1 MIESNNLSLVFL
13 IVVAILFPIFN
24 LLDIYTYFEFL
35 IMSILI
41 RSILAYLSPKRHS
54 KVIFNF
60 LNLAQGI
67 YIVLIIIMWNY
78 ANNDLGILDIS
89 KLLGDSQKYY
99 LESIIMSEA
108 EGKSFLELGELS
120 NINYFLF
127 QYILSKIIFL
137 FKSKYLAALMF
148 VMFTGL
154 INLLLLFKIGI
165 LLKFNKQTMQTI
177 GVFYILFPHI
187 LSSNIILLK
196 DSLITFS
203 LLLLVYAAISFR
215 EKQNNIYK
223 FAIYILISFFLIT
236 FLRLPFLIMFILIL
250 YFIYVKKSTSYSY
263 IFLFLSV
270 SSFLAYSIFYT
281 QLSEIYEM
289 GKLITENIANSEVHG
304 SGFANIL
311 VGTYLSDPIY
321 LKIIKLPLVVI
332 VQYLT
337 PFNVHQFYHFNPWS
351 YIDVNMKIVWLVFF
365 GPLFI
370 FSSIQMRH
378 LNYLIKKILLVSV
391 VGYIFIAYM
400 ETGIVPRYALLFM
413 CLSIL
418 PMAYIFQE
426 TKDNIILKRKYIS
439 FKKVYFFFSFSL
451 AFFYI
456 ILKL

>member
-1 MIESNNLSLVFL
+1 MIESNKLSLIFL
-13 IVVAILFPIFN
+13 IVVTLLFPIFN

-67 YIVLIIIMWNY
+67 YIVLIMIMWNF
-78 ANNDLGILDIS
+78 AHNDLGILDTS
-89 KLLGDSQKYY
+89 KLLGDSEAYY
-99 LESIIMSEA
+99 LESIMMSKA
-108 EGKSFLELGELS
+108 EGKSFLELGALS

-137 FKSKYLAALMF
+137 FKSKYLASLMF
-148 VMFTGL
+148 VMFIGL

-203 LLLLVYAAISFR
+203 LFLLVYAAISFQ
-215 EKQNNIYK
+215 EKQNNSIK
-223 FAIYILISFFLIT
+223 TFIYIAISFFLCI
-236 FLRLPFLIMFILIL
+236 FLRLPFSIL
-250 YFIYVKKSTSYSY
+250 YLIILLYLSFKKSNKFYF
-263 IFLFLSV
+263 IFLLIGAIFFLD
-270 SSFLAYSIFYT
+270 FI
-281 QLSEIYEM
+281 QLSEIYTKSI
-289 GKLITENIANSEVHG
+289 KLIDNITDSGVHG
-304 SGFANIL
+304 SGFAAVL
-311 VGTYLSDPIY
+311 VGTYASDPLY
-321 LKIIKLPLVVI
+321 LKIIKLPLVII

-337 PFNVHQFYHFNPWS
+337 PINVFNFYHTNPWS
-351 YIDVNMKIVWLVFF
+351 YIDINMKIIWLMFF

-370 FSSIQMRH
+370 FSTIQLKY
-378 LNYLIKKILLVSV
+378 LNGLIKKIMIISV
-391 VGYIFIAYM
+391 LGYIIVAFL

-418 PMAYIFQE
+418 PLAYIFQK
-426 TKDNIILKRKYIS
+426 TKDNITLKRKYIS
-439 FKKVYFFFSFSL
+439 FKRVYFYFSFIL
-451 AFFYI
+451 AFSYI

>member
-1 MIESNNLSLVFL
+1 MIESNKSSLIFL
-13 IVVAILFPIFN
+13 IVVTLLFPIFN

-67 YIVLIIIMWNY
+67 YIVLIMIMWNF
-78 ANNDLGILDIS
+78 AHNDLGILDTS
-89 KLLGDSQKYY
+89 KLLGDSEAYY
-99 LESIIMSEA
+99 LESIMMSKA
-108 EGKSFLELGELS
+108 EGKSFLELGALS

-137 FKSKYLAALMF
+137 FKSKYLASLMF
-148 VMFTGL
+148 VMFIGL

-203 LLLLVYAAISFR
+203 LFLLVYAAISFQ
-215 EKQNNIYK
+215 EKQNNSIK
-223 FAIYILISFFLIT
+223 TFIYIAISFFLCI
-236 FLRLPFLIMFILIL
+236 FLRLPFSIL
-250 YFIYVKKSTSYSY
+250 YLIILLYLSFKKSNKFYF
-263 IFLFLSV
+263 IFLLIGAIFFLD
-270 SSFLAYSIFYT
+270 FI
-281 QLSEIYEM
+281 QLSEIYTKSI
-289 GKLITENIANSEVHG
+289 KLIDNITDSGVHG
-304 SGFANIL
+304 SGFAAVL
-311 VGTYLSDPIY
+311 VGTYASDPLY
-321 LKIIKLPLVVI
+321 LKIIKLPLVII

-337 PFNVHQFYHFNPWS
+337 PINVFNFYHTNPWS
-351 YIDVNMKIVWLVFF
+351 YIDINMKIIWLMFF

-370 FSSIQMRH
+370 FSTIQLKY
-378 LNYLIKKILLVSV
+378 LNGLIKKIMIISV
-391 VGYIFIAYM
+391 LGYIIVAFL

-418 PMAYIFQE
+418 PLAYIFQK
-426 TKDNIILKRKYIS
+426 TKDNITLKRKYIS
-439 FKKVYFFFSFSL
+439 FKRVYFYFSFIL
-451 AFFYI
+451 AFSYI

>member
-1 MIESNNLSLVFL
+1 MLESNKLSLAFL
-13 IVVAILFPIFN
+13 IVVTILFPIFN

-41 RSILAYLSPKRHS
+41 RFILAYLSPKKHS

-89 KLLGDSQKYY
+89 KLSGDSQKYY

-108 EGKSFLELGELS
+108 EGKSFLELGKLS

-165 LLKFNKQTMQTI
+165 LLKFNKQTIQSI

-223 FAIYILISFFLIT
+223 FVIYILISFFLIT
-236 FLRLPFLIMFILIL
+236 FLRLPFLIIFILIL
-250 YFIYVKKSTSYSY
+250 YFIYVKESTSYSY
-263 IFLFLSV
+263 IFLFLTV
-270 SSFLAYSIFYT
+270 ISFLAYIFFQT
-281 QLSEIYEM
+281 QLVEVYEM
-289 GKLITENIANSEVHG
+289 SKKITESITNSEVHG
-304 SGFANIL
+304 TGFANVL

-337 PFNVHQFYHFNPWS
+337 PINVFTFHHFNPWS
-351 YIDVNMKIVWLVFF
+351 YIDVNMKIVWLLFF
-365 GPLFI
+365 GPLFV
-370 FSSIQMRH
+370 FSSIQIRH
-378 LNYLIKKILLVSV
+378 LNYLVKKILLLSV
-391 VGYIFIAYM
+391 VGYIFVAFI

-426 TKDNIILKRKYIS
+426 TKVNIILKRKYIS
-439 FKKVYFFFSFSL
+439 FKKVYFFFSFFL
-451 AFFYI
+451 AFSYI